1 MLCRYPCLK
10 SVVGAICIITIGT
23 LSGSLFGFMA
33 LGAGLRQDGGSSERR
48 LRLLGYGA

>member
-1 MLCRYPCLK
+1 LK
-10 SVVGAICIITIGT
+10 SVADAICIITIGM
-23 LSGSLFGFMA
+23 LSGSRFAFMA